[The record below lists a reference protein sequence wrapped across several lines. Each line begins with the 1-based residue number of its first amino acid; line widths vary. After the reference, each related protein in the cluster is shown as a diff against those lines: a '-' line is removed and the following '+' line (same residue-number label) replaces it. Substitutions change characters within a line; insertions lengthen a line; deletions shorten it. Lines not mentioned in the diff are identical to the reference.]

1 MNNKQ
6 IVVCRTSH
14 VERSRNMGFC
24 QSSFDSALDD
34 SFSYVLCMIPDSYL
48 IKYPLSLS
56 IALINAGPPR
66 FRRAGAHLLIDDC
79 RKLLLSALTKPQRVM
94 IFITPDSTSAKAS
107 ITRG

>member
-34 SFSYVLCMIPDSYL
+34 SFSYVLCMIPDSHKKQY
-48 IKYPLSLS
+48 
-56 IALINAGPPR
+56 
-66 FRRAGAHLLIDDC
+66 
-79 RKLLLSALTKPQRVM
+79 
-94 IFITPDSTSAKAS
+94 
-107 ITRG
+107 